1 LNSCVRVLGLGCTG
15 GSGTLRR
22 GAQLAEGRGGL
33 QNGAVAA
40 LGALPPDPYYVKPV
54 YPAKGV
60 PVVAAVDAPKKQSG
74 MTK

>member
-1 LNSCVRVLGLGCTG
+1 
-15 GSGTLRR
+15 
-22 GAQLAEGRGGL
+22 
-33 QNGAVAA
+33 VAA